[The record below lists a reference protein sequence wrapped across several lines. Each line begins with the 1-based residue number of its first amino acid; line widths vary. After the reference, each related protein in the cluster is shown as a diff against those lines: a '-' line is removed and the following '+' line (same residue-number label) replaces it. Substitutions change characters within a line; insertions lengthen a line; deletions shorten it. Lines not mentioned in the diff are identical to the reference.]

1 MKKLI
6 INEQQEKE
14 LIRILN
20 EEAYQM
26 PVSKKSNKPY
36 CINPDNV
43 LIVKK
48 FLDNGF
54 TQHDYENIGADGMPC
69 KIKIVSMNASN
80 GTPLKYM
87 YQDQLHDLLVDKFQ
101 NMFSNFEERD
111 LFMTQVLKDWFDG
124 KIGVHGTLSVNRLNE
139 SISSEEITA
148 EANEANINPT
158 EAQKEAGNYKMGHIS
173 VKGMKISIE
182 NPKGSYRRGKDKNG
196 KEWKTLMKNHYGY
209 FNVTKGKDG
218 DAVDVFIGPNIE
230 NFENVY
236 CVDQKNTNGEFDE
249 TKVML
254 GFDSKDEAKNAYLS
268 NYSADWKGF
277 MGITGVSLSTFK
289 KWLYRGRK
297 QRQPFADYV
306 MIQNK
311 KIKK

>member
-6 INEQQEKE
+6 INESQEQE
-14 LIRILN
+14 LIRILK

-26 PVSKKSNKPY
+26 PVDKKMNKPF
-36 CINPDNV
+36 CVNPDNV

-48 FLDNGF
+48 FLDKTF
-54 TQHDYENIGADGMPC
+54 TPHDYEKIGPDGMPC
-69 KIKIVSMNASN
+69 KIKIVSMNAST
-80 GTPLKYM
+80 GEPLKYM
-87 YQDQLHDLLVDKFQ
+87 YQDQLHDLLIDHFQ
-101 NMFSNFEERD
+101 NMFSNIEERS
-111 LFMTQVLKDWFDG
+111 LFLKQVMKDWLNG

-139 SISSEEITA
+139 SISSAEVTA
-148 EANEANINPT
+148 EANKTDTNPT
-158 EAQKEAGNYKMGHIS
+158 EAKKEAGNYKMGHIS

-182 NPKGSYRRGKDKNG
+182 NPKGSYRSGKDKNG
-196 KEWKTLMKNHYGY
+196 KEWKTLMHNHYGY

-230 NFENVY
+230 HFENVY
-236 CVDQKNTNGEFDE
+236 CVDQNTTNGEFDE

-254 GFDSKDEAKNAYLS
+254 GFDSAKEAKEAYLS
-268 NYSADWKGF
+268 NYSSDWKGF
-277 MGITGVSLSTFK
+277 RCVTGVNLRVFK

-306 MIQNK
+306 MIQDK
-311 KIKK
+311 KVKK